1 MEKDMLTFFRIV
13 DAHTKLLSKP
23 APLNARELASLRSI
37 LQNAG
42 IPTLL
47 DDGELDGTA
56 YNFEANANAIAIAR
70 FAALF
75 RDRLDLLAVLEE
87 AQFLGRSIR
96 VTRTARNCD
105 AFLEVSEHIAFSPEI
120 AVKRS
125 QADQVLECLDL
136 DPANSNEIAL
146 DALRSKLSNP
156 ATYHRFKQHDL
167 ENTYEYLTRLS
178 YTDCGEQSP
187 HLAWA

>member
-1 MEKDMLTFFRIV
+1 MLTFFRIV

-56 YNFEANANAIAIAR
+56 YNFEANANAIAIAIAR

-125 QADQVLECLDL
+125 QADQVLESLDL

-146 DALRSKLSNP
+146 DALRSKLSNS

>member
-1 MEKDMLTFFRIV
+1 MLTFFRIV
-13 DAHTKLLSKP
+13 DTHTELLSSP
-23 APLNARELASLRSI
+23 APLNARELASLRLI
-37 LQNAG
+37 LRDAG
-42 IPTLL
+42 IPTIL

-105 AFLEVSEHIAFSPEI
+105 ALLEVSEHIALSPEI
-120 AVKRS
+120 AVRRTR
-125 QADQVLECLDL
+125 ADRVLECLDL
-136 DPANSNEIAL
+136 DPTNFTAITL

-167 ENTYEYLTRLS
+167 ESTYDYLTRLS
-178 YTDCGEQSP
+178 QTDCGEQFP
-187 HLAWA
+187 HLAWT